1 MSIKERV
8 VTKEEQAVRMW
19 LLDKSQEEQEFYR
32 EEMFRMLETF
42 KDDYDI
48 TKENLKELYVAAIA
62 MAVVKFTEYVESK
75 Q

>member
-1 MSIKERV
+1 MSP
-8 VTKEEQAVRMW
+8 EEKAVKMW

-48 TKENLKELYVAAIA
+48 IKENRKELYVAATA
-62 MAVVKFTEYVESK
+62 MAVVKFTEYVEK
-75 Q
+75 IK